1 MATGRSDFPNQVN
14 NVLGF
19 PFIFRG
25 ALDVRAKKINEEMK
39 LAAVKAIAKL
49 AREDVPESVSQS
61 YSDETFRFGPE
72 YIIPKPFDPR
82 VLMWVAPAVAKAAQE
97 SGVAQEP
104 IEDFQAYRDQL
115 EAQLGGAKGFIRSA
129 INRVHG
135 SSKLNG
141 NVRIIFP
148 DATSERVLKAAQE
161 IIEENIA
168 TPVLVGYPDQVKA
181 KIKELDLKNL
191 EEVEI
196 IHPSQSDNFQDYV
209 AEFYN
214 SRKRKGVTMNE
225 ATRLMSDPYYYASMA
240 VNRGDADAIIT
251 GASQN
256 YKDAVKPVLKTIG
269 AAKSGVVA
277 GLTILLID
285 NRVLFL
291 ADTTLNINPNKEQLA
306 EIAVYAAEVA
316 QYFDYKP
323 HIAMLSYSSFT
334 ASGENP
340 KKMKQAA
347 EIVKNRFPDLE
358 VDGEMQADVAISSAI
373 RDRIFPVSELTKEAN
388 ILVFPNLD
396 AGNIAYKL
404 LQTLG
409 KAIVIGPFLMG
420 VRRPAHVLQR
430 TCKVEEIVNTAALTA
445 LQVHA
450 FKNQKQ
456 KMQLQN

>member
-1 MATGRSDFPNQVN
+1 MV
-14 NVLGF
+14 
-19 PFIFRG
+19 
-25 ALDVRAKKINEEMK
+25 
-39 LAAVKAIAKL
+39 
-49 AREDVPESVSQS
+49 QS
-61 YSDETFRFGPE
+61 LP
-72 YIIPKPFDPR
+72 
-82 VLMWVAPAVAKAAQE
+82 VAKAAQE

-141 NVRIIFP
+141 NVRIAFP
-148 DATSERVLKAAQE
+148 DAMSERVLKAAQE

-168 TPVLVGYPDQVKA
+168 TPILIGYPDIIKE

-191 EEVEI
+191 DDVEI
-196 IHPSQSDNFQDYV
+196 IHPSRSENYDDYV

-306 EIAVYAAEVA
+306 EIAVYATEVA

-334 ASGENP
+334 AAGENP

-396 AGNIAYKL
+396 SGNIAYKL

-450 FKNQKQ
+450 LKNQKQ